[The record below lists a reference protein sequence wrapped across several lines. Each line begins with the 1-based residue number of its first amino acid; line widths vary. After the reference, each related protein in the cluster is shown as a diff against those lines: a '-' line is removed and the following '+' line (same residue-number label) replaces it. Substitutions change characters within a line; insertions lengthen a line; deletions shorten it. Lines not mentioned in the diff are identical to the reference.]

1 MVYSFREEERTI
13 NITTAGQEVEQV
25 KTSNYLGAIMTENG
39 TGIEEVKSRMQLAK
53 VAFSKTKELVTTRL

>member
-25 KTSNYLGAIMTENG
+25 KISNYLGAIMTKNR
-39 TGIEEVKSRMQLAK
+39 TGIEEVKSRIEMAK
-53 VAFSKTKELVTTRL
+53 IAFSKTKELVTTRL

>member
-13 NITTAGQEVEQV
+13 NITTAGQKVE
-25 KTSNYLGAIMTENG
+25 KTSNYLGAIITENG
-39 TGIEEVKSRMQLAK
+39 TGIEEVKSRMKMAK